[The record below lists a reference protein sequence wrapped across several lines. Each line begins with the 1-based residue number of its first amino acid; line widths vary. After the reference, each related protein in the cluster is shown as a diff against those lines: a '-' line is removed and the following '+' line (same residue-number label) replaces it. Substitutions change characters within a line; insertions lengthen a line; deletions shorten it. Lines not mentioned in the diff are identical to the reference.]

1 MPNNKIMRD
10 QQPLVSDRTREAQVK
25 FNKHIIQ
32 KNAAAI
38 SDISAHNFDIDKAT
52 QISQNA
58 LVALDAKDSL
68 QSMLAAQILSIHEL
82 QQKSMV
88 YAHAADDLEL
98 KKYFTN
104 ATIKLANCFVQQ
116 ANMLAKLQGV
126 GVQKIIVERVD
137 VHQGGQAIVGN
148 IQGGVT
154 SRTNLHTS
162 SRFN

>member
-1 MPNNKIMRD
+1 MPNNKIIQD
-10 QQPLVSDRTREAQVK
+10 QKPLVSDRTRDTKEK
-25 FNKHIIQ
+25 FNRHIIQ
-32 KNAAAI
+32 KNATAI
-38 SDISAHNFDIDKAT
+38 SDISAHNFDINKTT
-52 QISQNA
+52 QISRNA
-58 LVALDAKDSL
+58 LVALDAKDGL

-126 GVQKIIVERVD
+126 GGQKIIVERVD

-148 IQGGVT
+148 IQGSMGAKDKK
-154 SRTNLHTS
+154 
-162 SRFN
+162 

>member
-1 MPNNKIMRD
+1 MPNNKIMQD
-10 QQPLVSDRTREAQVK
+10 KQPLVSDRTRDAKEK
-25 FNKHIIQ
+25 FNRHIIQ

-38 SDISAHNFDIDKAT
+38 SDISAHNFDINKAR

-58 LVALDAKDSL
+58 LAALDAKDGL

-82 QQKSMV
+82 QQRSMV

-116 ANMLAKLQGV
+116 ANTLAKLQGV
-126 GVQKIIVERVD
+126 GGQKIIIERVD

-148 IQGGVT
+148 IQGSMGGKDKK
-154 SRTNLHTS
+154 
-162 SRFN
+162 

>member
-1 MPNNKIMRD
+1 MPNNKIMQD
-10 QQPLVSDRTREAQVK
+10 KQPLISNRTKDAKEK
-25 FNKHIIQ
+25 FNRHIIQ
-32 KNAAAI
+32 QNAKAI
-38 SDISAHNFDIDKAT
+38 SDISSHHFDINKAT
-52 QISQNA
+52 RTSQNA

-82 QQKSMV
+82 QQRSMV

-126 GVQKIIVERVD
+126 GGQKIIVERVD
-137 VHQGGQAIVGN
+137 VHHGGQAIVGN
-148 IQGGVT
+148 IQGSMGAKDKK
-154 SRTNLHTS
+154 
-162 SRFN
+162 

>member
-1 MPNNKIMRD
+1 MPNNKIMQD
-10 QQPLVSDRTREAQVK
+10 KQPLVLDRTRDAKEK
-25 FNKHIIQ
+25 FNRHIIQ

-38 SDISAHNFDIDKAT
+38 SDISAHNFDINKAR

-58 LVALDAKDSL
+58 LAALDAKDGL

-116 ANMLAKLQGV
+116 ANTLAKLQGV
-126 GVQKIIVERVD
+126 GGQKIIIERVD
-137 VHQGGQAIVGN
+137 VHQGGQAIVCN
-148 IQGGVT
+148 IQGGMGGKDKK
-154 SRTNLHTS
+154 
-162 SRFN
+162 

>member
-1 MPNNKIMRD
+1 MLNNKIVQD
-10 QQPLVSDRTREAQVK
+10 KQALVSNKTRDAKEK
-25 FNKHIIQ
+25 FNIHIIQ
-32 KNAAAI
+32 KNATAI
-38 SDISAHNFDIDKAT
+38 SDISAHNFDINKAR

-116 ANMLAKLQGV
+116 ANTLAKLQGV
-126 GVQKIIVERVD
+126 GGQKIIVERVD

-148 IQGGVT
+148 IQGSMGAKDKK
-154 SRTNLHTS
+154 
-162 SRFN
+162 